1 MAMRIALIIAGVL
14 AMSAAPAFGKLPP
27 PSEEQKLKAEEAK
40 AKAAEQTKKDAESLS
55 KAQDDVA
62 GRYIQEM
69 KAKGVEVKPTPIAPP
84 AGAAP
89 AAAPAPTQAAAGSA
103 PPQPSSKQ

>member
-1 MAMRIALIIAGVL
+1 MSIRIVLIIAGAL
-14 AMSAAPAFGKLPP
+14 AIGAVPAYGKLPP

-40 AKAAEQTKKDAESLS
+40 AKAAEQAKKDAEILS

-62 GRYIQEM
+62 GRYIQQM

-84 AGAAP
+84 AAAAP
-89 AAAPAPTQAAAGSA
+89 AAVPAQAQATAGSP
-103 PPQPSSKQ
+103 PPQPSPKQ

>member
-1 MAMRIALIIAGVL
+1 MRIALIIAGAFAVG
-14 AMSAAPAFGKLPP
+14 AVPAYGKLPP
-27 PSEEQKLKAEEAK
+27 PSEEQKLKSEEAK
-40 AKAAEQTKKDAESLS
+40 AKTAEQTKKDAESLS

-89 AAAPAPTQAAAGSA
+89 AAAPAPTQATTGSA

>member
-1 MAMRIALIIAGVL
+1 MRIALIIAGAL
-14 AMSAAPAFGKLPP
+14 AIGAVPAYGKLPP

-40 AKAAEQTKKDAESLS
+40 AKAAEQAKKDAEGLS

-62 GRYIQEM
+62 GRYIQQM
-69 KAKGVEVKPTPIAPP
+69 KAKGVEVKATPVAPP
-84 AGAAP
+84 ATAVPAP
-89 AAAPAPTQAAAGSA
+89 APAPTQAAAGSA

>member
-1 MAMRIALIIAGVL
+1 MRIALIIAGAL
-14 AMSAAPAFGKLPP
+14 AIGAVPAYGKLPP

-40 AKAAEQTKKDAESLS
+40 AKAAEQAKKDAEGLS

-62 GRYIQEM
+62 GRYIQQM
-69 KAKGVEVKPTPIAPP
+69 KSKGVEVKPTPIAPP
-84 AGAAP
+84 ATASPAP
-89 AAAPAPTQAAAGSA
+89 ATPPTQAAAGSA